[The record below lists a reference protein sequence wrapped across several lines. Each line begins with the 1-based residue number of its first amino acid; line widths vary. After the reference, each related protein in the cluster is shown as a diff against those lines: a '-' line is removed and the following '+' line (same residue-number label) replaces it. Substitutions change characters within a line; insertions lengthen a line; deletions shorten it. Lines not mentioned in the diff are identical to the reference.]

1 MSEKEFENRMLREDL
16 PFGVGC
22 ALLGAG
28 ILAAIQAACGV
39 FG

>member
-1 MSEKEFENRMLREDL
+1 MDKEFRNFMLRQDIPL
-16 PFGVGC
+16 MVVS
-22 ALLGAG
+22 ALVGAG